1 MTRDF
6 DALFRLFRVFFYHF
20 YGGFHGFHDIFIVS
34 SFSLFLDVCVCGLA
48 ASFMLMPF
56 AVLFFFDFG
65 SILKR

>member
-1 MTRDF
+1 MLYLDCFVFSFTIFMVAFMDFMTYL
-6 DALFRLFRVFFYHF
+6 LFLL
-20 YGGFHGFHDIFIVS
+20 
-34 SFSLFLDVCVCGLA
+34 SFSLFACVCVCGLA